1 MMTEFS
7 PKTQRV
13 QLFYCSSKGYS
24 AWSVTPNELCTSKT
38 KVYENKILNRIF
50 APNSNKKVRPA
61 VSIKKT

>member
-1 MMTEFS
+1 MTKFS
-7 PKTQRV
+7 PKPQRV

-24 AWSVTPNELCTSKT
+24 AWSVTPNKLCTSKT

-50 APNSNKKVRPA
+50 APNSNKEVRPA